1 MLGALFTR
9 NLEALKRPAMA
20 TNDGEVR
27 VIGTRSQASQ
37 SGSTVEVSNG
47 KAKAIKT
54 SAEDSPAS
62 VATGDE
68 DAQDSDGSE
77 VEDEEQ
83 EEYEDES
90 EDDVDK

>member
-1 MLGALFTR
+1 MLGSLFAR

-20 TNDGEVR
+20 TNDAEVR
-27 VIGTRSQASQ
+27 VIGTRSQAQ

-47 KAKAIKT
+47 KAKALKT

-77 VEDEEQ
+77 VEDDEQ

-90 EDDVDK
+90 DDDVDK